1 MMQRGFSNISII
13 HTKDNT
19 LQDELAWLVLELK
32 TFFVLF
38 SRVYLAFW
46 SKRMCRYRKR
56 ISDVARNDD
65 IFINSRMTNCIF
77 YLFIV
82 LFNVVEQPQNM
93 FYGVAATND
102 HYFPSLEIK
111 SGKKKKSACYRVYPE
126 NLLPWRT

>member
-82 LFNVVEQPQNM
+82 LFNVVERPQNIS
-93 FYGVAATND
+93 FQVSLRSYNGEVFSHLFSSSLGVNKTKMQLVMLKR
-102 HYFPSLEIK
+102 SCK
-111 SGKKKKSACYRVYPE
+111 
-126 NLLPWRT
+126 